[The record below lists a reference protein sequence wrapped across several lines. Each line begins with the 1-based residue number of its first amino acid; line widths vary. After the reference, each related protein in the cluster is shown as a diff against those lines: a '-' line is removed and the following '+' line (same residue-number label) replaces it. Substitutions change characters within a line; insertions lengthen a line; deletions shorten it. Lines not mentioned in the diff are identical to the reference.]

1 MNQTTHRAFDKN
13 SSQTWIGLCSFRK
26 DSSILVL
33 FLAKLYS
40 VMYQEAF
47 EEKTLLVIL
56 YSFWDG
62 IN

>member
-1 MNQTTHRAFDKN
+1 MNQTTYRAFDKN

-26 DSSILVL
+26 DSSILAS
-33 FLAKLYS
+33 FPSTLYS